1 MRTALLL
8 ALLIL
13 AAGCGDGSAAT
24 SNAEVTRA
32 EPARATT
39 TTAEKPP
46 AANPFPDDPQ
56 ILARATTQTQ
66 RRSLELLARDVVAM
80 RAASSHAPAH
90 TVKGTAATRRTTS
103 RFIDHLG
110 ASTIDDLS
118 KNRLIDHAAAAVATT
133 CDQCFQQL
141 ESIRPI
147 PAIAH

>member
-13 AAGCGDGSAAT
+13 AAGCSGGSAT
-24 SNAEVTRA
+24 SKTAVTGAKPR
-32 EPARATT
+32 PATT
-39 TTAEKPP
+39 AAANPSA

-56 ILARATTQTQ
+56 ILARATTPTQ
-66 RRSLELLARDVVAM
+66 RRSLDVLSRDVAAM
-80 RAASSHAPAH
+80 RAANGDAPSH
-90 TVKGTAATRRTTS
+90 TLKGTAATRRTTS
-103 RFIDHLG
+103 RFIDDLA